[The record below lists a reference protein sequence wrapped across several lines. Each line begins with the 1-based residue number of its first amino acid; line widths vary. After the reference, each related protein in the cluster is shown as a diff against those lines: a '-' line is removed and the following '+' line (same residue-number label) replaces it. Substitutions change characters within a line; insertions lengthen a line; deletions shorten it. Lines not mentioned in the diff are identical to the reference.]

1 MMLSINEV
9 ATGWLM
15 LAGRVAIGVVF
26 LVSGVHKGIW
36 FEKAAGE
43 FRRDGIPAIWLTL
56 PATIVLH
63 LGAST
68 CLIVGYLTREAAL
81 LLALFTVVATLK
93 VHAYWHL
100 PADEQLARSRITTA
114 NLAIIGGLLLI
125 VAVGPGPLS
134 ISI

>member
-1 MMLSINEV
+1 MLSIDEV

-56 PATIVLH
+56 PTTIVLH
-63 LGAST
+63 LVAST

-81 LLALFTVVATLK
+81 VLALFTLVATLK
-93 VHAYWHL
+93 VHAYWRL
-100 PADEQLARSRITTA
+100 PVVEQLARSRITTA
-114 NLAIIGGLLLI
+114 NLAIIGGLLLL

>member
-1 MMLSINEV
+1 MLLIDDPV
-9 ATGWLM
+9 AGWLM
-15 LAGRVAIGVVF
+15 LVARVAIAMVF

-56 PATIVLH
+56 PVTIVLH
-63 LGAST
+63 LVAST

-81 LLALFTVVATLK
+81 LLALFTIVATLK
-93 VHAYWHL
+93 VHAYWRL
-100 PADEQLARSRITTA
+100 PVDEQLARSRITTA

>member
-1 MMLSINEV
+1 MLSIDAV

-26 LVSGVHKGIW
+26 LVSGVHKGIC
-36 FEKAAGE
+36 FEKAAIE
-43 FRRDGIPAIWLTL
+43 FRRNGIPAIWLTL

-63 LGAST
+63 LVAST

-81 LLALFTVVATLK
+81 LLALFTLVATLK
-93 VHAYWHL
+93 VHAYWRL
-100 PADEQLARSRITTA
+100 PVDEQLAQSRITTT
-114 NLAIIGGLLLI
+114 NVAIIGGLLLI